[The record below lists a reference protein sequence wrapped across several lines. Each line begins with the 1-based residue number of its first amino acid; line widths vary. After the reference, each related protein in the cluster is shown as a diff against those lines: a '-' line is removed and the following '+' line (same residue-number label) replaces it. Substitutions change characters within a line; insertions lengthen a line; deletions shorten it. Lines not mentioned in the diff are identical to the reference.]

1 MQWKIYG
8 LIGGVVVL
16 GGVGFWATRSP
27 QPVRPARTAIG
38 TKKTAPT
45 DKKTGKHSKT
55 RAKPRHKAT
64 PQPLSLAAS
73 FQARSHLPL
82 PSGVAPVTVPW
93 QPQTS
98 WVFVPH
104 AIQGRLWFGSRQ
116 GNGSWHWV
124 SEDLPGMLSKRFP
137 SPVYDSLQW
146 ADDLHSNEPGPS
158 LPGAIQWNTIMGRV
172 GEPVGWTTQTLS
184 AADSPIGGKTLE
196 LTVWVPSETGVFHG
210 VYGLETM
217 WNAQNA
223 QTGHEALLMLEASPT
238 VP

>member
-16 GGVGFWATRSP
+16 GGVGFWLTRAAQP
-27 QPVRPARTAIG
+27 PVRQARTVIG
-38 TKKTAPT
+38 TKTAPAN
-45 DKKTGKHSKT
+45 KKTGHSET
-55 RAKPRHKAT
+55 HAKPRHKTT

-73 FQARSHLPL
+73 FQTTAHDAL
-82 PSGVAPVTVPW
+82 PSGVTPVSVPW

-104 AIQGRLWFGSRQ
+104 AIQRRLWFGSRT
-116 GNGSWHWV
+116 GTGPWHWV
-124 SEDLPGMLSKRFP
+124 SEDLPGALSKRFP
-137 SPVYDSLQW
+137 SPVFASLLW

-184 AADSPIGGKTLE
+184 ASESPIGGKTLE
-196 LTVWVPSETGVFHG
+196 LTVWVPSETGVFTG
-210 VYGLETM
+210 YYGLELL

-223 QTGHEALLMLEASPT
+223 KTDQGALLMLEAAPT